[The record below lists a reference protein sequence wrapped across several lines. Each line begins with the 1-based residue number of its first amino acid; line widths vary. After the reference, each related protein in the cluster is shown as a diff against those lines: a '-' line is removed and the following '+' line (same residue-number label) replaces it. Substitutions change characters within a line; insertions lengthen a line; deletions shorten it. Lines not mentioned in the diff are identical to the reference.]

1 MTATNARMV
10 EVELHD
16 AHAQVTLTREHA
28 RNALSPSLL
37 QQLEDAVR
45 MVSTAGCRVVTFRG
59 HGPALSAGADLP
71 HLRTLLGDS
80 AAIAEYLTHIG
91 RVFDAI
97 EAAPF
102 VSLCVVDG
110 YAVAGGCEL
119 MLACDL
125 AIAADEARIGDRHLE
140 YGLLPGAGGSV
151 RLSQALP
158 APLARRLLYTGEVID
173 GSTAAAWGLVGWS
186 VPRAELEGAVAAI
199 VTRLVRHSPVALA
212 MMKRL
217 HVAGACTETRQA
229 LDAERDE
236 AVQHL
241 LHSEDVREGLAAFA
255 AKRSPHFSDTAS
267 ASTAGRAV

>member
-1 MTATNARMV
+1 MTPTDAHTVDV
-10 EVELHD
+10 EVHD
-16 AHAQVTLTREHA
+16 AHAQVTLVREHA

-37 QQLEDAVR
+37 QQLEDALRV
-45 MVSTAGCRVVTFRG
+45 VTAAGCRVVTFRG
-59 HGPALSAGADLP
+59 QGPALSAGADLP
-71 HLRTLLGDS
+71 HLRSLLGDS
-80 AAIAEYLTHIG
+80 AAIDDYLTHIG

-102 VSLCVVDG
+102 VSVCVVDG

-173 GSTAAAWGLVGWS
+173 GRTAAEWGLVGWS
-186 VPRAELEGAVAAI
+186 VPRAELDGAVAAI
-199 VTRLVRHSPVALA
+199 VTRLLRHSPVALA
-212 MMKRL
+212 VMKRL
-217 HVAGACTETRQA
+217 HAGVCCERRQA

-255 AKRSPHFSDTAS
+255 AKRSPHFSGTAT
-267 ASTAGRAV
+267 ASTAGRAG